1 VVQLDL
7 RVLEHQDVQLNLVVQ
22 VSHVV
27 RVGQE
32 VHVPRLG
39 MYTVKGFFS

>member
-27 RVGQE
+27 RVGQG
-32 VHVPRLG
+32 VHEPRLG
-39 MYTVKGFFS
+39 MYTVEDLFS